1 MGCLTLRD
9 TPDVLELGQRDHDVE
24 ACRRR
29 QLVRVDLDVDVG
41 PHDHVERH
49 RTHDDRLTHSVPAR
63 EQAQVREDL
72 VRALHAS
79 TSPRRAIRS
88 VVHRHLGAPSVV

>member
-29 QLVRVDLDVDVG
+29 QLVRV
-41 PHDHVERH
+41 
-49 RTHDDRLTHSVPAR
+49 
-63 EQAQVREDL
+63 
-72 VRALHAS
+72 
-79 TSPRRAIRS
+79 
-88 VVHRHLGAPSVV
+88 